1 MANSSVPRA
10 EWPFIEVLS
19 DDQTRD
25 LETINVYATVVEPQ
39 QTKTVLGF
47 VNKQLPALQKLEH
60 CKRVRRTTLADSK
73 IELTLL
79 LCEEQALT
87 MEDLEKRL
95 DEHGFSN
102 VIHPKVVPV
111 PKHAPL
117 NRTQFEAWKQVW
129 PLTYREDTR
138 QDPKFTSDDIKV
150 IQQHMREILQSD
162 DVMRARIVD
171 PVKKRIIAEA
181 QDTRQASSHPL
192 HHAVM
197 NCVGAVADAE
207 KIAAT
212 DSSSS
217 MGRPKRK
224 ASQVAEEESN
234 SVYLC
239 TGYDIYL
246 THEPCAMCA
255 MVLVHS
261 RIGRVFYCRP
271 TKTGCLGTL
280 YKIHCYPSLNHH
292 YRVFKHVLFDET
304 METQQQDLLDA

>member
-1 MANSSVPRA
+1 MATTSVPRA

-25 LETINVYATVVEPQ
+25 LETINVYATVVEPK

-47 VNKQLPALQKLEH
+47 VNKHLPALQKLEH
-60 CKRVRRTTLADSK
+60 CKRVRRTTLTDSK
-73 IELTLL
+73 IELSLL
-79 LCEEQALT
+79 LCEERALT
-87 MEDLEKRL
+87 LDELEKCIN
-95 DEHGFSN
+95 DHGFSG

-111 PKHAPL
+111 PRHAPL
-117 NRTQFEAWKQVW
+117 NRQQFEAWKQVW

-150 IQQHMREILQSD
+150 IQQHMKEILQSD
-162 DVMRARIVD
+162 DMMRARIVD
-171 PVKKRIIAEA
+171 PAKQRIIAEA
-181 QDTRQASSHPL
+181 QDTRHVSSHPL

-197 NCVGAVADAE
+197 NCVDAVAKAE
-207 KIAAT
+207 RIAAT
-212 DSSSS
+212 DTSS

-224 ASQVAEEESN
+224 ASQVVEEESN

-255 MVLVHS
+255 MALVHS
-261 RIGRVFYCRP
+261 RIGRVFYCRT

-304 METQQQDLLDA
+304 MESQQQDLLDA

>member
-1 MANSSVPRA
+1 MHFFIGDHCPLT
-10 EWPFIEVLS
+10 PFILALWTSSYPLYKSLNTVNECVEQHWLIQASSPFPFLFLS
-19 DDQTRD
+19 LFVSHAHWLIVGWWY
-25 LETINVYATVVEPQ
+25 LE
-39 QTKTVLGF
+39 
-47 VNKQLPALQKLEH
+47 
-60 CKRVRRTTLADSK
+60 

-246 THEPCAMCA
+246 THEPCAM
-255 MVLVHS
+255 
-261 RIGRVFYCRP
+261 
-271 TKTGCLGTL
+271 
-280 YKIHCYPSLNHH
+280 
-292 YRVFKHVLFDET
+292 
-304 METQQQDLLDA
+304 